1 MSEITRYP
9 RYRVIAGLEQDL
21 HGMMTRP
28 DGFVYEE
35 AEVAIVRAAAE
46 ITGLT
51 AGVAEGVAVYIDGK
65 EEGASPLGLLFCVN
79 FLRRYA
85 ELAK

>member
-9 RYRVIAGLEQDL
+9 RYRVIAGLEQKL
-21 HGMMTRP
+21 HEMMTRP

-51 AGVAEGVAVYIDGK
+51 AEMCQQEADTGYVYD
-65 EEGASPLGLLFCVN
+65 AHATAA
-79 FLRRYA
+79 LRRYA
-85 ELAK
+85 KLAK